1 VVERGSLRLEDSAP
15 HAEIIERARLRLG
28 EESRGSKRDPIALL
42 EVSLNSVLISEST
55 DDAEQLQRIGHLLKE
70 SGGMMVTSFP
80 ETYRL
85 AQYLNRYTN
94 EPIRFAMGVSSLM
107 QLFEERYY
115 GELDGGIVEALG
127 RFLSQNVK
135 LYIVGMPAEEVRARL
150 AASNSESSQWDF
162 PSEGMVTHDDVRL
175 TTAGRHLFRYMSDTG
190 ALLEL

>member
-85 AQYLNRYTN
+85 A
-94 EPIRFAMGVSSLM
+94 P
-107 QLFEERYY
+107 
-115 GELDGGIVEALG
+115 
-127 RFLSQNVK
+127 
-135 LYIVGMPAEEVRARL
+135 
-150 AASNSESSQWDF
+150 DF
-162 PSEGMVTHDDVRL
+162 CRRT
-175 TTAGRHLFRYMSDTG
+175 
-190 ALLEL
+190 